1 MPQASESFSPDW
13 SSAVTAEERGGLLQK
28 RARGP
33 VLGLQLAVAYGL
45 IEAGVWTPWGRLNTA
60 AIALAALWMLYATL
74 AGPFSPA
81 QLGIAAPPARGSG
94 WILLGG
100 MAMAATLPLLSAVW
114 RNNSGPAHLLP
125 FRQAMQYLIWALVQ
139 QFILQSFFYVRLESL
154 LSGRSAVLA
163 AAGLFATV
171 HIPSPV
177 LTVGSL
183 VGGLFFCEM
192 FRRYRNIFP
201 LGLAHALL
209 GLAMAASFS
218 DAVLHHMRV
227 GVGYLRFHP

>member
-1 MPQASESFSPDW
+1 
-13 SSAVTAEERGGLLQK
+13 
-28 RARGP
+28 
-33 VLGLQLAVAYGL
+33 
-45 IEAGVWTPWGRLNTA
+45 
-60 AIALAALWMLYATL
+60 
-74 AGPFSPA
+74 
-81 QLGIAAPPARGSG
+81 
-94 WILLGG
+94 
-100 MAMAATLPLLSAVW
+100 VW
-114 RNNSGPAHLLP
+114 RHNSGPAHLLP

-154 LSGRSAVLA
+154 LRGRSAVLA
-163 AAGLFATV
+163 AAGLFAAV

-177 LTVGSL
+177 LTAGSL

-218 DAVLHHMRV
+218 NAVLHHMRV

>member
-13 SSAVTAEERGGLLQK
+13 SSEVPDLERGSLGEK

-33 VLGLQLAVAYGL
+33 VLGLHLAVAYGL
-45 IEAGVWTPWGRLNTA
+45 IEAGVWTPLGRLNTA
-60 AIALAALWMLYATL
+60 AIALAALWILYATL

-81 QLGIAAPPARGSG
+81 QLGIATPRAQASG

-100 MAMAATLPLLSAVW
+100 IALAATLPLLSAMW
-114 RNNSGPAHLLP
+114 RHNSGPAHLLP

-139 QFILQSFFYVRLESL
+139 QFILQSFFYVRLEAL
-154 LSGRSAVLA
+154 LGGRWAVIA

-177 LTVGSL
+177 LTVGSF

-218 DAVLHHMRV
+218 DGVLHHMRV

>member
-1 MPQASESFSPDW
+1 MPQESKNFSLDW
-13 SSAVTAEERGGLLQK
+13 SSNVPAGERGSLWEK
-28 RARGP
+28 RDCGT
-33 VLGLQLAVAYGL
+33 VLGLHLAVAYGL

-60 AIALAALWMLYATL
+60 SIALATLWILYATL
-74 AGPFSPA
+74 AGPFSPS
-81 QLGIAAPPARGSG
+81 QLGIASPPAKGSG

-100 MAMAATLPLLSAVW
+100 IAMAATLPLLSAVW
-114 RNNSGPAHLLP
+114 RNNSGPPQLLP

-139 QFILQSFFYVRLESL
+139 QFILQSFFYVRLEAL
-154 LSGRSAVLA
+154 LGGRWAVLA
-163 AAGLFATV
+163 SAGLFASV

-177 LTVGSL
+177 LTVGSI

>member
-1 MPQASESFSPDW
+1 MPQASESFSPNG
-13 SSAVTAEERGGLLQK
+13 SSEATTEERGGRWEK

-33 VLGLQLAVAYGL
+33 VLGLHLAVAYGL
-45 IEAGVWTPWGRLNTA
+45 IEAGVWTPWGCLNTA
-60 AIALAALWMLYATL
+60 AIGLAGLWILYATL

-81 QLGIAAPPARGSG
+81 QLGIAAPPAKGSG

-100 MAMAATLPLLSAVW
+100 IAMAATLPLLSAAW
-114 RNNSGPAHLLP
+114 RHNSGPAYLLP

-154 LSGRSAVLA
+154 LGGRWAVLA
-163 AAGLFATV
+163 AAGLFAAV

-177 LTVGSL
+177 LTVGSF
-183 VGGLFFCEM
+183 VGGWFFCEM
-192 FRRYRNIFP
+192 FRLYRNIFP

>member
-1 MPQASESFSPDW
+1 MPQAAKSFSPEG
-13 SSAVTAEERGGLLQK
+13 SSSLPAEEQGNLSETRPPGL
-28 RARGP
+28 A
-33 VLGLQLAVAYGL
+33 LGLHVALAYGL
-45 IEAGVWTPWGRLNTA
+45 IEAGVWTPLGRLNTA
-60 AIALAALWMLYATL
+60 SIALATLWILYATL
-74 AGPFSPA
+74 AGPFSPS
-81 QLGIAAPPARGSG
+81 QLGIAVPPAKGSG

-100 MAMAATLPLLSAVW
+100 IAMAAILPLLAAVW
-114 RNNSGPAHLLP
+114 RHNSGPVHLMP

-154 LSGRSAVLA
+154 LGSSWAVLA
-163 AAGLFATV
+163 TAGLFGSV

-177 LTVGSL
+177 LTVASF

-201 LGLAHALL
+201 LGLVHALL

-227 GVGYLRFHP
+227 GIGYVRFHP